1 MLMSTIIITEENFD
15 KEVNCS
21 EIPVLVDFWASWCKP
36 CRTIAPVLE
45 TVSDEL
51 KNRVKVGKINVNDEP
66 DLAEKYRIKSVPTML
81 LFRNGEVTD
90 AFMGEYNK
98 DQILKVLG

>member
-1 MLMSTIIITEENFD
+1 MSTIIITEENFD
-15 KEVNCS
+15 KEVNGS

-36 CRTIAPVLE
+36 CKSIAPVLE

-51 KNRVKVGKINVNDEP
+51 KNRVKIGKINVNDEP
-66 DLAEKYRIKSVPTML
+66 DLAEKYHIKSVPTML

-90 AFMGEYNK
+90 AFMGEYNRE
-98 DQILKVLG
+98 QILRVLE

>member
-1 MLMSTIIITEENFD
+1 MFMSTIIITEENFD
-15 KEVNCS
+15 KEVNHS

-45 TVSDEL
+45 TVSDDL
-51 KNRVKVGKINVNDEP
+51 KNRIKVGKINVNDEP
-66 DLAEKYRIKSVPTML
+66 DLAEKYHIKSVPTML

-98 DQILKVLG
+98 EQILKVLG

>member
-66 DLAEKYRIKSVPTML
+66 DLAEKYHIKSVPTML
-81 LFRNGEVTD
+81 LFRDGEVTD

-98 DQILKVLG
+98 EQILKVLG

>member
-15 KEVNCS
+15 KEVNYS

-45 TVSDEL
+45 MVSDEL

-66 DLAEKYRIKSVPTML
+66 DLAEKYHIKSVPTML
-81 LFRNGEVTD
+81 LFKNGEVTD

-98 DQILKVLG
+98 EQILKVLG

>member
-1 MLMSTIIITEENFD
+1 MSTIIITEENFD
-15 KEVNCS
+15 KEVNHS
-21 EIPVLVDFWASWCKP
+21 EIPVLVDFWANWCKP

-66 DLAEKYRIKSVPTML
+66 DLAEKYHIKSVPTML

-98 DQILKVLG
+98 EQILKVLG

>member
-90 AFMGEYNK
+90 TFMGEYNK

>member
-1 MLMSTIIITEENFD
+1 MPMSTIIITEENFD

>member
-1 MLMSTIIITEENFD
+1 MSTIIITEENFD
-15 KEVNCS
+15 KEVNYS

-45 TVSDEL
+45 MVSDEL

-66 DLAEKYRIKSVPTML
+66 DLAEKYHIKSVPTML

-98 DQILKVLG
+98 EQILKVLG

>member
-1 MLMSTIIITEENFD
+1 MSTIIITEENFD